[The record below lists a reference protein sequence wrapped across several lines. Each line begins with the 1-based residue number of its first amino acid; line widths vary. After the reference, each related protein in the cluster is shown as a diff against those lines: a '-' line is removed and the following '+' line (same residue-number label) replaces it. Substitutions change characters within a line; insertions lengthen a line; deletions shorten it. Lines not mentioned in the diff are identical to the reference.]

1 MEQRLDQLLAS
12 QGTMSRS
19 EVKTLIK
26 KGAVK
31 INGETCLKNDKK
43 VDGERD
49 KIEVCGK
56 LLNFKRHIYLM
67 MNKPQGVVSACR
79 DPKEK
84 TVLDL
89 LPEQYKRKDL
99 FPAGRLDKDT
109 EGLLII
115 TDDGDFAHRMLSPNK
130 KVYKLYRAVLDK
142 AITEETVR
150 AFARGVLLRDGTSCL
165 PAKLYPAPGDGENSV
180 YVKIC
185 EGKFHQVKKM
195 FAACGFSVL
204 FLERKAVGGLSLDVN
219 LHKGDCR
226 ELSENELKSIFIG
239 DLT

>member
-1 MEQRLDQLLAS
+1 MEQRLDKLLAS
-12 QGTMSRS
+12 QGTMSRN

-26 KGAVK
+26 KGNVK
-31 INGETCLKNDKK
+31 INGEPCLKNDKK

-56 LLNFKRHIYLM
+56 LLNFKRHVYLM
-67 MNKPQGVVSACR
+67 MNKPGGVVSACR
-79 DPKEK
+79 DQNEK

-89 LPEQYKRKDL
+89 VPKQYKRKEL

-150 AFARGVLLRDGTSCL
+150 AFERGVLLRDGTSCL
-165 PAKLYPAPGDGENSV
+165 PAKLSRAPGGENSV

-204 FLERKAVGGLSLDVN
+204 FLERRAVGGLSLDVN